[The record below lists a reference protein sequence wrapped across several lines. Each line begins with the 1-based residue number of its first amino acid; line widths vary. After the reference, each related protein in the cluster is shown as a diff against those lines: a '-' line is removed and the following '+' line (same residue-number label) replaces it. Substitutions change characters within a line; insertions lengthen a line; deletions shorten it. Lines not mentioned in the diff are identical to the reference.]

1 VSKGVEKDNMGGQV
15 REKPL
20 HLTPYEYFEQEQT
33 KQKSKSTASQ
43 G

>member
-1 VSKGVEKDNMGGQV
+1 MGGQV

-20 HLTPYEYFEQEQT
+20 HLTPYEYFEQEAT
-33 KQKSKSTASQ
+33 KQKPKFNASQ